1 MPPSPKGLI
10 KTIIVIK
17 LFIFILHSFM
27 HMYCIIIALLI
38 IINLKKIN
46 IIISKF
52 YFIDNSLLFEHPCG
66 IIIIVIIIY
75 NVYGTL
81 ATTIYDCSKT

>member
-27 HMYCIIIALLI
+27 HIYCNYNSIV
-38 IINLKKIN
+38 NYYKLKKKLT
-46 IIISKF
+46 IISKF